1 MTFGLRAVPLDLRDV
16 EVVRARRPLLI
27 AHRGGV
33 IAPDAPENSL
43 AAIRGAAECGYDLVE
58 LDVIRPADD
67 EPILFHDRAGT
78 LLTNCGIDTPL
89 AALTARELAA
99 IRYRACDEPIAT
111 LAAAL
116 ALCRQRGLGVM
127 LDIKERGGSLIT
139 PGFVRRIAALLDE
152 HGLTAA
158 TLVDSRHPLVREGLA
173 GRALFSVAEEDCG
186 RARQGAAVPLR
197 GQFWFGLP
205 EHLPDDAVP
214 ALQRNGALV
223 IPAINTFRYPPHAHA
238 RLARDD
244 IGRLRAAGVDGFQ
257 IDAIYGTLV
266 RVAG

>member
-1 MTFGLRAVPLDLRDV
+1 MRSGLRAMPLDLHDV
-16 EVVRARRPLLI
+16 AAVRARRPLLI

-43 AAIRGAAECGYDLVE
+43 AAIRRAAERGYDLVE

-67 EPILFHDRAGT
+67 EPVLFHDRAGT
-78 LLTNCGIDTPL
+78 LLTNCGIDAPL
-89 AALTARELAA
+89 VTLTARELTA

-116 ALCRQRGLGVM
+116 ALCRQLSLGVM
-127 LDIKERGGSLIT
+127 LDIKERGGSRVT
-139 PGFVRRIAALLDE
+139 PAFVRRIAALLDE
-152 HGLTAA
+152 HELTAA

-173 GRALFSVAEEDCG
+173 GRALFPVAEEDY
-186 RARQGAAVPLR
+186 RRVRQGAVVPLR

-214 ALQRNGALV
+214 ALRRNGALV

-244 IGRLRAAGVDGFQ
+244 IERLRAAGVDGFQ
-257 IDAIYGTLV
+257 LDAIYGTLLQG
-266 RVAG
+266 AE